1 MEEKYGTPKAKLQWM
16 VNKFKTTNADK
27 NQDGKIDL
35 QEWNDFFDKEFY
47 QPFDPKS
54 NINAVA
60 TVLGGAPED
69 WTCTPPTLFIPT
81 ITFLQ
86 VVFFLLS

>member
-1 MEEKYGTPKAKLQWM
+1 M

-27 NQDGKIDL
+27 NKDGKIDL
-35 QEWNDFFDKEFY
+35 KEWNDFFDKEFY

-54 NINAVA
+54 KANAVA

-86 VVFFLLS
+86 VFFHLLA

>member
-1 MEEKYGTPKAKLQWM
+1 MTKVKLQWM
-16 VNKFKTTNADK
+16 VSKFKTSNADQD
-27 NQDGKIDL
+27 NDGKIDL
-35 QEWNDFFDKEFY
+35 QEWNDFVNKEFN

-86 VVFFLLS
+86 VLFHLLA